1 MALNCSRTLAE
12 LEEICNTLQLE
23 VLPSGKNNKFRKD
36 DYVKVLRSYYL
47 DKLFGGYDNA
57 PQSLK
62 LILELESP
70 MLASQQKDVKP
81 HVEEQ
86 LWVDNNHWTAEE
98 KRDGVRM
105 LTMLFNN
112 GGFNAFSRNNSDV
125 NYLPIPY
132 NSRIYVGT
140 IDWTKIE
147 DTFILDNEIICTN
160 PNIQTAF
167 TNLQTETM
175 LQAVTSL
182 LSLNKEETIQIQKDY
197 DRPLKF
203 IAFDCIYWNG
213 TWLLDKPLKE
223 RREYLQKAVQ
233 QMQDAGFNVELNK
246 WVSTNK
252 KAFYKNIIKSGGE
265 GIIMKDINS
274 VYKASSSRSHR
285 SWVKVKKVLSEMLT
299 ETGTGDTIDAWIT
312 GYTPGEGKNEGKVG
326 SIEFSINMQCNDGSM
341 IIHKIAYIGG
351 IDDALRDDMTVI
363 DENGNITL
371 NPKYYGK
378 VAEIDGYGISSRAKR
393 LRHAVLIRF
402 RNDKSIDECIY
413 TEQFINSMIL

>member
-1 MALNCSRTLAE
+1 MALNCSRTLNE
-12 LEEICNTLQLE
+12 LKEICEKMELHVT
-23 VLPSGKNNKFRKD
+23 PTGKNGKYMKD
-36 DYVKVLRSYYL
+36 DYVKVLRNYYL
-47 DKLFGGYDNA
+47 DKLFGGYANA

-70 MLASQQKDVKP
+70 MLAAQQKDVKP
-81 HVEEQ
+81 HIEEQ

-105 LTMLFNN
+105 LTMIFNT
-112 GGFNAFSRNNSDV
+112 GGFSAFSRNNSDV

-132 NSRIYVGT
+132 NSRIYTGQ
-140 IDWTKIE
+140 IDWSKIQ
-147 DTFILDNEIICTN
+147 DSFILDNEIICTN
-160 PNIQTAF
+160 PNIQTSFA
-167 TNLQTETM
+167 NLQTETM

-182 LSLNKEETIQIQKDY
+182 LSLNKDETIQIQKDY

-203 IAFDCIYWNG
+203 IAFDCLYWNG
-213 TWLLDKPLKE
+213 EWLLDKPLKE

-233 QMQDAGFNVELNK
+233 QMQDAGFNIELNQ
-246 WVSTNK
+246 WVTVNK
-252 KAFYKNIIKSGGE
+252 KAFYKNIIKNGGE
-265 GIIMKDINS
+265 GIIMKDVNS
-274 VYKASSSRSHR
+274 VYKAVSSRSHR
-285 SWVKVKKVLSEMLT
+285 SWVKVKKVLSEILT
-299 ETGTGDTIDAWIT
+299 ESGTGDTIDAWIT
-312 GYTPGEGKNEGKVG
+312 GYTPGDGKNVNKVG
-326 SIEFSINMQCNDGSM
+326 SIEFSINMKCNDGST

-351 IDDALRDDMTVI
+351 IDDHLRDDMTII
-363 DENGNITL
+363 DENGNPTL

-402 RNDKSIDECIY
+402 RNDKTIEECVY